1 MAQPDPTPA
10 PSGPGPSSRDA
21 ILDAAEHLFAA
32 RGLTGTSIKEI
43 GKRSGTNSAL
53 LYYYFS
59 GKEDLYRACLTR
71 RIEEFAREGQARL
84 ESASPTDAIGRLV
97 AHQVAHL
104 TAHPNLLKL
113 MVRELLDHEGAVA
126 GPIFGTVMRGMFS
139 RFAGLIRRG
148 QEEWV
153 FRRDL
158 DPELAAVSTIAQ
170 VVYFLI
176 AQPAIRQ
183 ILDAGHAHNAPL
195 LDRFGE
201 HASAFALSALA
212 PPSPEVET

>member
-1 MAQPDPTPA
+1 MAQPAPA
-10 PSGPGPSSRDA
+10 DSGSPSRDA
-21 ILDAAEHLFAA
+21 ILDAAEHLFAS
-32 RGLTGTSIKEI
+32 RGFAGTSIKEI
-43 GKRSGTNSAL
+43 GNRSGTNSAL

-71 RIEEFAREGQARL
+71 RIEDFAREGQARL
-84 ESASPTDAIGRLV
+84 ESASPTEAIGRLV
-97 AHQVAHL
+97 THQVAHL
-104 TAHPNLLKL
+104 TTHPNLLKL

-148 QEEWV
+148 QEEGV

-183 ILDAGHAHNAPL
+183 ILDAGQAHDAPL
-195 LDRFGE
+195 LARFGE

-212 PPSPEVET
+212 SPSPEMAP

>member
-1 MAQPDPTPA
+1 MAQPDPA
-10 PSGPGPSSRDA
+10 GPGPSSRDA

-32 RGLTGTSIKEI
+32 QGFTGTSIKEI

-71 RIEEFAREGQARL
+71 RIEEFARQGQARL

-104 TAHPNLLKL
+104 TTHPNLLKL
-113 MVRELLDHEGAVA
+113 MVRELLDHDGTVA
-126 GPIFGTVMRGMFS
+126 GPIFGTVMRGMFT

-148 QEEWV
+148 QEEGL

-158 DPELAAVSTIAQ
+158 DPQLAAVSTIAQ

-176 AQPAIRQ
+176 AQPAIRL
-183 ILDAGHAHNAPL
+183 ILDAGQAHDASL
-195 LDRFGE
+195 LDRFGK